1 MTAARA
7 HHTVRAM
14 RMRICAAVF
23 GIAAVAACGGGMGPP
38 GDDTGDD
45 TGDDDVP
52 VGFQPFVSGDWTMP
66 VNEEGYYCVRA
77 TATEEMYIRAFRPI
91 APIGTHHTA
100 LAIDAQGGPDGGFPC
115 TAGDTGFQ
123 LLFGSGLGT
132 EPYALPEGVAF
143 KLEAGTQVLLNLH
156 LYNSTDAPLTGRSGI
171 EIERVAAADV
181 VHEAETIYALDFN
194 VVVPVGESSY
204 AAQCQIDGDSTIV
217 GLFPHMHRL
226 GTHMKAT
233 AMRAGMEP
241 MVVHDAPYSFGEQ
254 LNYEI
259 TPFDVKDDDIIQFE
273 CGFNNDTGATVVF
286 GDSSD
291 DEMCVLGMYRY
302 PATGGASLCFN

>member
-1 MTAARA
+1 
-7 HHTVRAM
+7 M
-14 RMRICAAVF
+14 RTRIFATLF
-23 GIAAVAACGGGMGPP
+23 GIAAVAACGGGMGPA
-38 GDDTGDD
+38 DDMPGDD

-52 VGFQPFVSGDWTMP
+52 TGFQPFVAGDWTLAP
-66 VNEEGYYCVRA
+66 SEEGYYCVRA
-77 TATEEMYIRAFRPI
+77 TATEEMYIKAFRPI
-91 APIGTHHTA
+91 APNGTHHTA
-100 LAIDAQGGPDGGFPC
+100 LAIDTQGGPDGGFVC
-115 TAGDTGFQ
+115 SAADTGFK

-132 EPYALPEGVAF
+132 TPYSLPDGVAF
-143 KLEAGTQVLLNLH
+143 KLEAGTQVMLNLH
-156 LYNSTDAPLTGRSGI
+156 LYNTTDGPLTGHSGI
-171 EIERVAAADV
+171 EVERIKQADV

-194 VVVPVGESSY
+194 VVVPTGESTYDASCTIN
-204 AAQCQIDGDSTIV
+204 ADSTIV

-241 MVVHDAPYSFGEQ
+241 MVIHDEPYSFGEQ
-254 LNYEI
+254 LNYAVDPI
-259 TPFDVKDDDIIQFE
+259 TVAEGDSIDFS

-302 PATGGASLCFN
+302 PATGALSLCFE